1 MAKRGEAEELVK
13 CEFHGAI
20 FYISN
25 EVLAEVLLRMPF
37 KGRIYFRY
45 PEAAELYGIS
55 ESKMK
60 ILSKV
65 ADAVRKPDGVAL
77 VNIRVMDEFMEDCH

>member
-1 MAKRGEAEELVK
+1 
-13 CEFHGAI
+13 
-20 FYISN
+20 
-25 EVLAEVLLRMPF
+25 MPF

-77 VNIRVMDEFMEDCH
+77 VNIRVMDEYMEDCH

>member
-1 MAKRGEAEELVK
+1 MAILKEVDDLVK
-13 CEFHGAI
+13 CEFHDTV

-37 KGRIYFRY
+37 KGRIYYRY
-45 PEAAELYGIS
+45 NEAADLYGIS

-60 ILSKV
+60 ILSKE
-65 ADAVRKPDGVAL
+65 AEAVRKPDGVAL
-77 VNIRVMDEFMEDCH
+77 VNIRVMDQFMEDCH